1 MRKVGIVIA
10 VVLTVI
16 CGGLGWTAYQWFDTF
31 KELDEAAITQT
42 VFDAQKEGTA
52 QADVLKALPEPLTDI
67 DEKELG
73 RDGVPTGASCVYYT
87 IDPMTGEGP
96 DLFRFCF
103 ADGKLAEKSAVTIPA
118 TN

>member
-1 MRKVGIVIA
+1 MRKVGIVLAI
-10 VVLTVI
+10 VLTVL

-31 KELDEAAITQT
+31 KELGEAGITQS
-42 VFDAQKEGTA
+42 VFDAQKEGAA
-52 QADVLKALPEPLTDI
+52 QADVMKALPEPLTDI
-67 DEKELG
+67 DEKDLG
-73 RDGVPTGASCVYYT
+73 SEGVPAGASCVYYT

-103 ADGKLAEKSAVTIPA
+103 TDGKLAEKSAVTIPA